1 MHSDVV
7 YSGGAFLARLRRQL
21 EQDTSEQVERGGMS
35 ATAGSLQ
42 NAPNPPVEA
51 LTEVVRHL
59 DTTMHGDIHSVL
71 HHELLHQ
78 STTGAAGEATSG
90 NVVRKRPDPWM
101 TAEDDIVREHVRTAG
116 ALNWSQVGAKLPNR
130 NGKQCR
136 ERWHTQLTPDISR
149 SPWDAREDSTL
160 INAHAQYGNAW
171 SKIAQMLPG
180 RTDVAIKNHWNSTL
194 RRKNSAGDLHHLVE
208 PTELPEKPVV
218 ADAEVEQDAVGNQVL
233 FSSRRWDPPATV
245 ASHVE
250 ITATQTEPM
259 KQADECNETEPNRE
273 GN

>member
-1 MHSDVV
+1 M
-7 YSGGAFLARLRRQL
+7 ARLRQL
-21 EQDTSEQVERGGMS
+21 EQDTSKQVKRGGIR

-59 DTTMHGDIHSVL
+59 DTVHADIHSVL
-71 HHELLHQ
+71 HHELLLP
-78 STTGAAGEATSG
+78 STIGTPGEATSG
-90 NVVRKRPDPWM
+90 TVLRKRPDPWT
-101 TAEDDIVREHVRTAG
+101 TAEDDIVREHVRTTG
-116 ALNWSQVGAKLPNR
+116 AFNWSQVGAKLPNKS
-130 NGKQCR
+130 GKQCR

-149 SPWDAREDSTL
+149 SPWDAREDSIL
-160 INAHAQYGNAW
+160 VNAHAQYGNAW

-180 RTDVAIKNHWNSTL
+180 RTNVAIKNHWNSTFL
-194 RRKNSAGDLHHLVE
+194 RKNSAGDLHHLVE
-208 PTELPEKPVV
+208 PIELPEKSGV
-218 ADAEVEQDAVGNQVL
+218 AGAKAEVEQAAVGNQVL
-233 FSSRRWDPPATV
+233 FSNRYWDPPATV

-273 GN
+273 GNWNRAGCT